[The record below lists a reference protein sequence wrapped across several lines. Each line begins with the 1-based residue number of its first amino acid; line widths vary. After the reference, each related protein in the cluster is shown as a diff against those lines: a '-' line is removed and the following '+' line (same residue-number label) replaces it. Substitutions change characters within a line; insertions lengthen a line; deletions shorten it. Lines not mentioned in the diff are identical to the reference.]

1 MQTGTGPPTKGLS
14 QDGLFNLF
22 RYSHIFAS
30 VVREILEVKLVGEVS
45 PDSLTLSQFHLLK
58 LIALN
63 GQHQMGAI
71 AEFLGVSPAAA
82 TKNIDK
88 LEGLGLVARN
98 PSELDRRAT
107 LISCSTKGRH
117 LVEKYEHAKEE
128 RIAPV
133 LAAFK
138 PEELELFTRLLERFA
153 LFMLRSEEGDEG
165 LCLRCSAHYDDNCP
179 VHRLRDGCPYQKS
192 RHPVGR
198 AAAGSAA

>member
-1 MQTGTGPPTKGLS
+1 MQTGTGPQTDGLS
-14 QDGLFNLF
+14 RDGLFNLF
-22 RYSHIFAS
+22 RYSHIFSS

-58 LIALN
+58 LISLN
-63 GQHQMGAI
+63 GQHQMGEI

-98 PSELDRRAT
+98 PSEVDRRAT
-107 LISCSTKGRH
+107 LISCSAKGRH
-117 LVEKYEHAKEE
+117 LVERYERAKEA

-133 LAAFK
+133 LTAFK
-138 PEELELFTRLLERFA
+138 KEELEQLTRLLERFA
-153 LFMLRSEEGDEG
+153 LFMLRSETGDDG

-179 VHRLRDGCPYQKS
+179 VHRMRDGCPYQKS
-192 RHPVGR
+192 RHPVAR
-198 AAAGSAA
+198 AAAGSEA